1 MNPRPQ
7 RVAVVLDPE
16 FGDKLMELAT
26 SVHVWAV
33 DSQANK
39 AAADRYVRGLK
50 DRNPCEGEIKLTLTI
65 FSREELDS
73 GFLETLEDH
82 HGEYAQDPPWSE
94 IEVFGGSLVK
104 STQELLE
111 EWGFRDF
118 EQTHQGFL
126 AKK

>member
-50 DRNPCEGEIKLTLTI
+50 DRKPDIDGIPVEDPGETR
-65 FSREELDS
+65 SYHCC
-73 GFLETLEDH
+73 G
-82 HGEYAQDPPWSE
+82 P
-94 IEVFGGSLVK
+94 GGLY
-104 STQELLE
+104 
-111 EWGFRDF
+111 
-118 EQTHQGFL
+118 
-126 AKK
+126 